1 MAGESALAIVACP
14 TTRVGHPYS
23 SDHPVYGVGMV
34 TVAEEVRL
42 AKARPRRP
50 RWPVTMVTVLLVAAV
65 LGYLGWVLPRPGAS
79 LVVPTLV
86 VLGVGC
92 VLAVMGLAYWIVS
105 GRGAIA
111 LSILA
116 TTLVASIWTFE
127 FSLPVAVA
135 LDTSATAQAQTAL
148 AQLNSSPRSKYGIP
162 LHPCSTKV
170 VGSVGPLRAPY
181 RQCAV
186 STPEGHFVLYT
197 SGTGTSRGIGFTDIG
212 AATFP
217 DACSRHLIGPW
228 WMFTAPTGGEGQCPV
243 GYSFHGGG

>member
-1 MAGESALAIVACP
+1 M
-14 TTRVGHPYS
+14 GHPYS
-23 SDHPVYGVGMV
+23 SDRPVYALGMV
-34 TVAEEVRL
+34 TVTEEVTLSESRS
-42 AKARPRRP
+42 RRP
-50 RWPVTMVTVLLVAAV
+50 TWPVTIATLVLAAAV

-86 VLGVGC
+86 VAGVGWA
-92 VLAVMGLAYWIVS
+92 LAVPGLAHWRIS
-105 GRGAIA
+105 GRGTVA
-111 LSILA
+111 LAVLA

-127 FSLPVAVA
+127 FSLPAAVA
-135 LDTSATAQAQTAL
+135 LNTDATAQAQTAL
-148 AQLNSSPRSKYGIP
+148 AQLNSSPRSKDGIP

-186 STPEGHFVLYT
+186 STPEGHFVLFT
-197 SGTGTSRGIGFTDIG
+197 SGTRTSRSIGFTDIG

-228 WMFTAPTGGEGQCPV
+228 WMFTAPTVGEGECPI
-243 GYSFHGGG
+243 GYSFQGGG

>member
-1 MAGESALAIVACP
+1 LARAAHSR
-14 TTRVGHPYS
+14 TRGGHPCGS
-23 SDHPVYGVGMV
+23 GHPVYGVSMV
-34 TVAEEVRL
+34 TVAEELRP
-42 AKARPRRP
+42 AEARPHRP
-50 RWPVTMVTVLLVAAV
+50 RWPATLVTVLSVAAV
-65 LGYLGWVLPRPGAS
+65 LGYLGWELPRPGAS
-79 LVVPTLV
+79 LVVPTLI

-92 VLAVMGLAYWIVS
+92 VLATVGLAYWIVS

-111 LSILA
+111 LSIIA
-116 TTLVASIWTFE
+116 TTLVACIWTFE
-127 FSLPVAVA
+127 CSLPVAMA
-135 LDTSATAQAQTAL
+135 LDTGATARAQTAL
-148 AQLNSSPRSKYGIP
+148 EQLNSSPRSKYGIP
-162 LHPCSTKV
+162 LHPCSSEV

-197 SGTGTSRGIGFTDIG
+197 SGTGTSRGIGFTDVG

-228 WMFTAPTGGEGQCPV
+228 WMFTAPTGGEGQCPI